1 MISFIRI
8 SSVAT
13 LLVSSVSLT
22 YGKSV
27 RGVPSIDKSFAD
39 NKDVK
44 DLFDLSCAKKT
55 LEAGITSAK
64 CIASKD
70 SDGKSCYA
78 CSNPFIEN
86 TLCVNE
92 DQQAKVMHY
101 GGDYG
106 ISCSNSAK
114 STYYKEEG
122 KKVEEPVLKIS

>member
-1 MISFIRI
+1 MHYGGDYGISC
-8 SSVAT
+8 SNSAK
-13 LLVSSVSLT
+13 ST
-22 YGKSV
+22 YYKKESTTE
-27 RGVPSIDKSFAD
+27 DE
-39 NKDVK
+39 DVK